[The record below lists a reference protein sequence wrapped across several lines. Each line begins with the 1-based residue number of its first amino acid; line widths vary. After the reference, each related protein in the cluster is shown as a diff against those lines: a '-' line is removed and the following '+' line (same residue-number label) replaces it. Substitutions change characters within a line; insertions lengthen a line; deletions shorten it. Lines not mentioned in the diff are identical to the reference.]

1 MDGRQAVRLIQALLL
16 VALATGPV
24 EAADF
29 SGAADY
35 PLVPR
40 YEDSEIIKYETEA
53 FTDYRLLTAPAKNY
67 GGLAKNLEATTP
79 LEGKLMRITYRAP
92 AQRSSLEVFKNYET
106 SLREGGFETTFRCA
120 KEACGGRNFNHAAAP
135 KHYYL
140 GFGEYHADQRYLAA
154 KLTRP
159 EGDVYLALY
168 VVLNKSGG
176 GPDKDRVLIQLDALE
191 VKPME
196 SRMVFVDAAAIQR
209 DLAADG
215 RVAIYGIQFDFDKD
229 TIRAESKPQLAEIA
243 KLLSEAPELKV
254 LIVGHTDAKGGFDY
268 NLDLS
273 RRRAMSV
280 VEALA
285 GGHGVDRERL
295 RPVGVGMAA
304 PVATNRSE
312 EGRGRNRRVEI
323 VELVR

>member
-176 GPDKDRVLIQLDALE
+176 GPDKDRVLIQSDALE

-254 LIVGHTDAKGGFDY
+254 LIVGHTDAKGGFEY